1 MMLISWLSDIPLYIR
16 TTTSLSIFLFPG
28 IFKVERSGGSCQQ
41 SSPKLWALNCVLLIL
56 SFPNFY
62 AHEWKCPM
70 LSKLSFLGVSGHTVH
85 FSRVAVG
92 NWHPAHQRSKAP
104 VSPWPVL
111 HFWFGHFIQHG
122 PFDRW
127 EARLLCS
134 ADLPFQVAWLAK
146 KGVCVFSWI
155 YSGKKAYALFG
166 QRHHCRGFAAFP
178 VL

>member
-1 MMLISWLSDIPLYIR
+1 MYSYNLNLNLI
-16 TTTSLSIFLFPG
+16 
-28 IFKVERSGGSCQQ
+28 E
-41 SSPKLWALNCVLLIL
+41 LIL
-56 SFPNFY
+56 LSALKSSLPFWLTYVVFPYWCIIFQPPRTQNSVWPSFPNLY
-62 AHEWKCPM
+62 AHECKCPM
-70 LSKLSFLGVSGHTVH
+70 CSKLCFLDVSGHTVH

-92 NWHPAHQRSKAP
+92 NLHPAHQRSKAP

-111 HFWFGHFIQHG
+111 HFWCWHFIQHG

-134 ADLPFQVAWLAK
+134 ADLPFHVAWLAK

-155 YSGKKAYALFG
+155 YSGKNAYALFG
-166 QRHHCRGFAAFP
+166 QGHHCRGFAAFP